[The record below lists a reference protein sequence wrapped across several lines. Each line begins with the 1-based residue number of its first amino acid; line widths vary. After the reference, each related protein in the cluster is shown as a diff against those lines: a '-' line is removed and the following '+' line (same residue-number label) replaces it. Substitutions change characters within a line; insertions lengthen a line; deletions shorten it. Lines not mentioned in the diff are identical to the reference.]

1 MKVLVVDDSAF
12 MRRAISQM
20 LANDPLIQVVGTA
33 RNGREAVELAKKLA
47 PDVITMDIEMPEMDG
62 LTALRQIMR
71 DCPTQVLML
80 SSLTAEGSI
89 VSLQAL
95 RIGAA
100 DVLAKD
106 VSQVSL
112 SITNIQQDLL
122 TRVRALGQARN
133 RHAKKV
139 GPVATPVESTLRFR
153 PGQFDLVCIGSST
166 GGPPVLETILA
177 AVPKTM
183 TTPIVIAQHM
193 PELFTRSMAQRLA
206 ELTGRPVHHG
216 ASGMPVERRGIY
228 ISPGG
233 KHTHIRKIGLA
244 RWELLVSDQPREA
257 IYRPSV
263 DVLLSTGS
271 QVTNGRALGIVLTG
285 IGDDGLLGARELHQH
300 GGTIIAQDEESC
312 VVYGMPKSVTQA
324 GLPAASL
331 NPTQIG
337 ALVATLAEP
346 FTAAKAG

>member
-20 LANDPLIQVVGTA
+20 LANDPLIQVVATA
-33 RNGREAVELAKKLA
+33 RNGREAVDLAKKLA

-71 DCPTQVLML
+71 DSPTQVLML

-112 SITNIQQDLL
+112 SITNIQNDLL

-133 RHAKKV
+133 RHAKKT
-139 GPVATPVESTLRFR
+139 GPVIAQSEPALRFR

-177 AVPKTM
+177 AVPKSM
-183 TTPIVIAQHM
+183 ATPIVIAQHM
-193 PELFTRSMAQRLA
+193 PELFTRSMTERLA
-206 ELTGRPVHHG
+206 ELLGRPVHHG
-216 ASGMPVERRGIY
+216 VSGMPVERRGIY

-233 KHTHIRKIGLA
+233 KHTHIRKVGLA

-285 IGDDGLLGARELHQH
+285 IGDDGLLGARELHKQ

-331 NPTQIG
+331 NPAQIG
-337 ALVATLAEP
+337 ALIATLAEP
-346 FTAAKAG
+346 MPAAKAG